1 MTRIPWREHT
11 PTIVAAHLDKAI
23 LEVKR
28 HEFEL
33 RNLDAT
39 FGTLAKVLVV
49 AWVIDRWLAPGWRH
63 IWARGIFGSIVEIY
77 THIKD
82 VSFKRRLCR
91 LIEVLYWSI
100 PSFTFR
106 G

>member
-1 MTRIPWREHT
+1 MYSPPDIKQLIARIPWREHT
-11 PTIVAAHLDKAI
+11 PTTIAVHLDKAL

-49 AWVIDRWLAPGWRH
+49 AWVIDRWLAPAWRH
-63 IWARGIFGSIVEIY
+63 IWARGIFGSIAEIY

-82 VSFKRRLCR
+82 VSF
-91 LIEVLYWSI
+91 
-100 PSFTFR
+100 
-106 G
+106 